1 MVRLQRKGSSQPL
14 ESQVKKSTLGE
25 EIELDE
31 DRHPES
37 HTEALTEEVASLKAV
52 IDLQISE
59 NILLEKEV
67 KRLIICVADYK
78 VEWTQE
84 YRRAELLERLVPPE
98 DLAYGIVE
106 SQARYGSETPPRL
119 PREPA
124 LE

>member
-1 MVRLQRKGSSQPL
+1 M

-25 EIELDE
+25 ETELDE
-31 DRHPES
+31 DHHAES
-37 HTEALTEEVASLKAV
+37 HTEDLTEEVASLKAI
-52 IDLQISE
+52 IDLQMSE

-67 KRLIICVADYK
+67 KRLVICAADYK

-84 YRRAELLERLVPPE
+84 HRRAELLERLVPSE
-98 DLAYGIVE
+98 DLVYGIVE

-119 PREPA
+119 PREPP